1 MMTNKMSE
9 TKTNHETPGRR
20 RLVRWTGA
28 GMSPRKSA
36 VAALALLACGGLTTA
51 RGDDNRAPDVPQ
63 DIVVPEGNK
72 VHFHGFGQGVQIYT
86 WNGTSWGVAVPEAT
100 LTDAEGNVVALHFAG
115 PTWQSNSG
123 SKVVGDLPPKAVIM
137 DRDAIAWL
145 RLNAKSAE
153 GDGIFAGTTYI
164 QRVNTVGGLPPK
176 ADGTVIGQVA
186 RVPYMADYFFY
197 RASTD

>member
-9 TKTNHETPGRR
+9 TKTSNEPPGRK
-20 RLVRWTGA
+20 RLVRWAGT
-28 GMSPRKSA
+28 GMSSRKSV

-51 RGDDNRAPDVPQ
+51 RGDDNRVPDVPA
-63 DIVVPEGNK
+63 DIAVPEGNK

-100 LTDAEGNVVALHFAG
+100 LSDTEGNVVALHFAG

-123 SKVVGDLPPKAVIM
+123 SKVVGDLPPKAITM
-137 DRDAIAWL
+137 DSDSIAWL

-164 QRVNTVGGLPPK
+164 QRVNTVGGLPPRE
-176 ADGTVIGQVA
+176 DGTVVGQVA
-186 RVPYMADYFFY
+186 RVPYVADYFFY